1 MKKEDKEEKLTETQ
15 VIEKLTDPDDFE
27 ERKQDREDVSH
38 FSETQ
43 VIERLTDPD
52 PVHEPIK
59 RDKDDEQ
66 GSDENEKAK
75 NSAGGEVLSFIRD
88 LIICMAIVLVITN
101 FIARPVQ
108 VKGSSMYPT
117 LNDNARG
124 FSNVLGYKISGL
136 KRFDI
141 AIIYLPEKDEYLVKR
156 VIGLPGETVSYSN
169 GQLYINGEEVD
180 EPFLNEQY
188 AESYGSAFMEDV
200 PPTKLGKDEYYCL
213 GDNRPHS
220 SDSRYYGPFKKK
232 NIISKGIFIMWPF
245 SQFGVETW

>member
-1 MKKEDKEEKLTETQ
+1 MKKEKKDENLTETQ

-27 ERKQDREDVSH
+27 ERKQNREDVSH

-52 PVHEPIK
+52 PVQEPVK
-59 RDKDDEQ
+59 KDEEDQE
-66 GSDENEKAK
+66 SDNQSKA
-75 NSAGGEVLSFIRD
+75 SAGGEVLSFVRD
-88 LIICMAIVLVITN
+88 LIVCMAIVLVITN
-101 FIARPVQ
+101 FVVRPVQ

-117 LNDNARG
+117 LNDSARG
-124 FSNVLGYKISGL
+124 FSNVLGYRISGL

-169 GQLYINGEEVD
+169 GQLYINGDPVA
-180 EPFLNEQY
+180 EPFLNEKY
-188 AESYGSAFMEDV
+188 EESYGSAFMEDV
-200 PPTKLGKDEYYCL
+200 APVKLGKDEYYCL

-220 SDSRYYGPFKKK
+220 SDSRYYGPFKKE
-232 NIISKGIFIMWPF
+232 NIISKGIFIMWPLN
-245 SQFGVETW
+245 QFGVESW